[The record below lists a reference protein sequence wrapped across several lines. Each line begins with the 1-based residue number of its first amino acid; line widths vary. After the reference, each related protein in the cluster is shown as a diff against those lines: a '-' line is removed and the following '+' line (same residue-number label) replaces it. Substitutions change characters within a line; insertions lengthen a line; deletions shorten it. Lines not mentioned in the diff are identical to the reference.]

1 MSEKTYKIV
10 ESEKLSTYDE
20 KRYIV
25 VDIKTG
31 KVLDNA
37 QGYGYKSI
45 KKAYSAYG
53 YKKRDKS
60 KDKEKQLLERKIRNW
75 LLEHKEFEETME
87 IEAFEIVKGSNSDVK
102 KFSKTSDYLPFE
114 LSSLAISKDNN
125 LDVIIPDE
133 SVNPSF
139 DLH

>member
-87 IEAFEIVKGSNSDVK
+87 IETFEIVKGSYGKNQKFDTAFIK
-102 KFSKTSDYLPFE
+102 KLLKE
-114 LSSLAISKDNN
+114 NN
-125 LDVIIPDE
+125 LEPDF
-133 SVNPSF
+133 SAF
-139 DLH
+139 DLLKTWLKNK